1 MLTNTAFTAAHIAG
15 MIPKR
20 RCVSGSEAAI
30 RKSAGFRYGSGAF
43 RKLWFCLRIIVS

>member
-1 MLTNTAFTAAHIAG
+1 MLTNTVFAAVHISG
-15 MIPKR
+15 KIPKH

-30 RKSAGFRYGSGAF
+30 KKSAGFRYGSGAF